1 MSESF
6 RRSAEVNLGS
16 EQSNQLANLLPSVFG
31 GTTRYVIECFE
42 CCTQSERSEDFM
54 ELSVPIANIE
64 MDGEDEAEVGKKRGR
79 GKNGNKSSTGDVDV
93 QQCLNSYLKT
103 ESLTGDNKYECSR

>member
-1 MSESF
+1 
-6 RRSAEVNLGS
+6 
-16 EQSNQLANLLPSVFG
+16 
-31 GTTRYVIECFE
+31 
-42 CCTQSERSEDFM
+42 M

-64 MDGEDEAEVGKKRGR
+64 LEVEEDAEVGKKRGR
-79 GKNGNKSSTGDVDV
+79 GKNGSKSSIVDVDV